1 MLSRRKSSGDPPET
15 LHGRSP
21 DFLAKSHAG
30 PHNMWSKKKARSVQ
44 SHGLYKKVSFL
55 ALIQPVGQLVVRL
68 KDSLKVPPFCQTKI
82 VLNTVLKLIFWSIL
96 AFKNQNFKRLFGFS
110 GVRFF
115 EGTSEN
121 VLHIHCI
128 TMYYA

>member
-1 MLSRRKSSGDPPET
+1 MIQPKNPKFPCRGSA
-15 LHGRSP
+15 GRQFP
-21 DFLAKSHAG
+21 LRQHAG
-30 PHNMWSKKKARSVQ
+30 PHSMWSKKKARSVQ

-55 ALIQPVGQLVVRL
+55 ALIRPVGQPVVRL

-110 GVRFF
+110 GARFF

-121 VLHIHCI
+121 VLHIFYL
-128 TMYYA
+128 T